1 MLKDWSRI
9 VVGLVYFKDL
19 VDSEDGFIRLKV
31 FVYRWYVKRKEL
43 EGQRDCLDVKYC
55 WLWCFVL
62 IGESGNR
69 EGKKKKKK
77 ELQGVKQCIRERV
90 FVSIWCV
97 FKIWFFDIWFV
108 Y

>member
-43 EGQRDCLDVKYC
+43 EG
-55 WLWCFVL
+55 
-62 IGESGNR
+62 
-69 EGKKKKKK
+69 
-77 ELQGVKQCIRERV
+77 
-90 FVSIWCV
+90 
-97 FKIWFFDIWFV
+97 
-108 Y
+108 